1 MSKHSFI
8 NKIKNFQIIKRILTA
23 TIFLLMLFVIITGV
37 HYVFKSERS
46 LVYAGSEDK
55 LYLSESCT
63 YCKSVSDFI
72 EKYNINDEINYE
84 TVYINDEASSDQFIA
99 SAMSC
104 NITNPQV
111 PLFYYGGL
119 CYMGDSAVI
128 NKIIELT
135 GISTESATDEEASD
149 VALEVSENVNQSD
162 DSIPTEENTNDSQT
176 ENQNNIEERETN
188 ANTEIDT
195 TISKTPLI
203 NIILIIVA
211 PLSFIALFALIIKS
225 LKL

>member
-1 MSKHSFI
+1 
-8 NKIKNFQIIKRILTA
+8 
-23 TIFLLMLFVIITGV
+23 MLFVIITGV

>member
-72 EKYNINDEINYE
+72 EKYNINDEINFE
-84 TVYINDEASSDQFIA
+84 TVYISDEASSDQFIA

-111 PLFYYGGL
+111 PMFYYGGL

-135 GISTESATDEEASD
+135 GISTESATNEETSD
-149 VALEVSENVNQSD
+149 DTLEVSEDTNQSEN
-162 DSIPTEENTNDSQT
+162 SLPTEEDINDSQT
-176 ENQNNIEERETN
+176 DDQDDIVVPETD
-188 ANTEIDT
+188 ANTENDT
-195 TISKTPLI
+195 NISKTPLI